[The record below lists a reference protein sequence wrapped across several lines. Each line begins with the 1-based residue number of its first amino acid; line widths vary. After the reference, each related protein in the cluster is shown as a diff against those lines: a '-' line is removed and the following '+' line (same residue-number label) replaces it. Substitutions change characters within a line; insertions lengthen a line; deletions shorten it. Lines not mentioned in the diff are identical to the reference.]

1 MTKCSTAARFRSTCS
16 IPAPTSGSRNRRR
29 TSKARGNGER
39 LRCAIFNISYCS
51 SALFQGMATS
61 AEGSK
66 PAVKVFVATTVML
79 TFISFWRA
87 SAIVLADLASSAY
100 YAGGDAEKVIGKSA
114 PWFILGVMLFS
125 YAVRALYIES
135 SSMFVRGGVYRVVK
149 EAMGGTLA
157 KFSVS
162 ALLFDYVLTGPIS
175 AVSAGQYLAG
185 FIKDMGDYFHRPLHF
200 SDDHFAAGLAVLVVF
215 YFWWKNTQG
224 MHESSQKAL
233 QIMIITTVMVVI
245 LIIWCTITVLRAP
258 IQLPPSPLQPGVIP
272 LNKESLGWLNGTWF
286 AHLTWIILFVGFGH
300 SVLAM
305 SGEETLAQVNREIEH
320 PKLKNLEKT
329 GLVIF
334 VYSLLF
340 TSLVSVFAVMMIPD
354 KVRPD
359 YFANL
364 IGGIAMYLA
373 GPIVLKLL
381 FHGFVV
387 VVGVLILAGAQNTSI
402 VGANGVLNRVAED
415 GVLTDWFQKPQP
427 KYGTSYRIINMIV
440 GMQLLTI
447 ILSKG
452 NVYVLAGLYAF
463 GVIWSFALKSLAVLV
478 LRYTE
483 PENRQWK
490 VPGNVHV
497 GGKEVPLGLILI
509 SAVLLITA
517 LVNLFTKSEA
527 TIAGVTFSAVF
538 FALFTYSEHRVAKE
552 RHGKPENLDQF
563 RVYGNQEL
571 GSGALGV
578 RPGNILVAV
587 RDPRN
592 LYYLRDVLRNTDTN
606 RQDVVVM
613 TARLYHR
620 EHSFSGSAVVEAS
633 QVFDHYEQELFTAA
647 VAVAEKEGK
656 PVSLL
661 VVPATDVFEAIIVTA
676 QRLDASR
683 IVCGFSNK
691 LTPDE
696 QAKSLGDAWERLPEP
711 RPRLI
716 LEIHEPNGKIHEY
729 PLGPHAPRMR
739 TQDLELMHKVWLDIT
754 SDPKYCGAH
763 HYHIVAVALEE
774 LRRELNSDQRSEILQ
789 KLLDE
794 MHRDEAPGRG

>member
-1 MTKCSTAARFRSTCS
+1 MST
-16 IPAPTSGSRNRRR
+16 PTQ
-29 TSKARGNGER
+29 TV
-39 LRCAIFNISYCS
+39 
-51 SALFQGMATS
+51 
-61 AEGSK
+61 K

-87 SAIVLADLASSAY
+87 AAIVLSDLASSAY

-114 PWFILGVMLFS
+114 PWFILAVMLFS

-185 FIKDMGDYFHRPLHF
+185 FIEDIGRYTHHPIAF
-200 SDDHFAAGLAVLVVF
+200 SEDHFAAVF
-215 YFWWKNTQG
+215 ALFIVGYFWWKNIQG
-224 MHESSQKAL
+224 IHESSEKAL

-245 LIIWCTITVLRAP
+245 LIIWCTVTVFRVP
-258 IQLPPSPLQPGVIP
+258 IQIPPNPLHPGVVPID
-272 LNKESLGWLNGTWF
+272 KESMGWLYGTWF
-286 AHLTWIILFVGFGH
+286 SHLTWIIVFVGFGH

-334 VYSLLF
+334 IYSLLF
-340 TSLVSVFAVMMIPD
+340 TSLVSFFAVMIIPD

-364 IGGIAMYLA
+364 IGGITMYLV
-373 GPIVLKLL
+373 GPPTLKLL

-387 VVGVLILAGAQNTSI
+387 LVGVLILAGAQNTSI

-415 GVLTDWFQKPQP
+415 GVLTSWFQKPQH
-427 KYGTSYRIINMIV
+427 KYGTSYRIINMVVIL
-440 GMQLLTI
+440 QLLTI
-447 ILSKG
+447 ILSRG
-452 NVYVLAGLYAF
+452 NVYQLAALYAF
-463 GVIWSFALKSLAVLV
+463 GVIWSFAMKSLAVLV
-478 LRYTE
+478 LRFTE
-483 PENRQWK
+483 PGHREWK
-490 VPGNVHV
+490 VPGNLHI
-497 GGKEVPLGLILI
+497 GKIEVPFGLMVI
-509 SAVLLITA
+509 SAVLLTTA
-517 LVNLFTKSEA
+517 VVNVFTKHEA
-527 TIAGVTFSAVF
+527 TIAGVIFSAVF
-538 FALFTYSEHRVAKE
+538 FAIFTYSEHRVARE
-552 RHGKPENLDQF
+552 RHGKPENIDQF

-571 GSGALGV
+571 GSGAMGV

-592 LYYLRDVLRNTDTN
+592 LYYLRDVLARTDTT

-613 TARLYHR
+613 SARLYHR
-620 EHSFSGSAVVEAS
+620 EHSFGGSEVFEAK
-633 QVFDHYEQELFTAA
+633 QIFDHYEQELFTAV

-661 VVPATDVFEAIIVTA
+661 VVPGTDVFEAIVVTA
-676 QRLDASR
+676 QRLDSSV
-683 IVCGFSNK
+683 IVCGLSNK
-691 LTPDE
+691 LNADE
-696 QAKSLGDAWERLPEP
+696 QAKMTGDAWERLPEP
-711 RPRLI
+711 RPRLT
-716 LEIHEPNGKIHEY
+716 LEVHATNGTVREY

-739 TQDLELMHKVWLDIT
+739 PQDLELMHKVWLDIT
-754 SDPKYCGAH
+754 TDSKYAGAH
-763 HYHIVAVALEE
+763 HYHVVALALEE
-774 LRRELNSDQRSEILQ
+774 LQKELNSEKRDEVLR
-789 KLLDE
+789 KLLDD
-794 MHRDEAPGRG
+794 MHQGSDGTGTPPKPT

>member
-1 MTKCSTAARFRSTCS
+1 MSSS
-16 IPAPTSGSRNRRR
+16 VPNIRR
-29 TSKARGNGER
+29 
-39 LRCAIFNISYCS
+39 
-51 SALFQGMATS
+51 
-61 AEGSK
+61 

-114 PWFILGVMLFS
+114 PWFILAVMLFS
-125 YAVRALYIES
+125 YCVRALYIES

-185 FIKDMGDYFHRPLHF
+185 FIEDIGKYVHHPLVFSEDHF
-200 SDDHFAAGLAVLVVF
+200 SAVFAVLIVV
-215 YFWWKNTQG
+215 YFWWKNIQG
-224 MHESSQKAL
+224 MHESSEKAL
-233 QIMIITTVMVVI
+233 QIMIVTTVMVVI
-245 LIIWCTITVLRAP
+245 LIIWCTITVFNAP
-258 IQLPPSPLQPGVIP
+258 IHLPPNPLHPGVVK
-272 LNKESLGWLNGTWF
+272 LNKESLGWLNGTWIS
-286 AHLTWIILFVGFGH
+286 HLTWIILFVGFGH

-334 VYSLLF
+334 IYSLLF
-340 TSLVSVFAVMMIPD
+340 TSLVSFYAVMIIPD
-354 KVRPD
+354 GVRHD

-364 IGGIAMYLA
+364 IGGIAMYLV
-373 GPIVLKLL
+373 GPTVLKLI
-381 FHGFVV
+381 FHAFVV
-387 VVGVLILAGAQNTSI
+387 LVGVLILAGAQNTSI

-415 GVLTDWFQKPQP
+415 GVLTDWFQKPQ
-427 KYGTSYRIINMIV
+427 KRFGTSYRIINLIV
-440 GMQLLTI
+440 GLQLLTI
-447 ILSKG
+447 ILSRG

-478 LRYTE
+478 LRFTE

-490 VPGNVHV
+490 VPGNFHI
-497 GGKEVPLGLILI
+497 GKTEVPLGLIAI

-538 FALFTYSEHRVAKE
+538 FAIFAYSERRVAKQ

-578 RPGNILVAV
+578 RPGNVLVAV

-592 LYYLRDVLRNTDTN
+592 LYYLRDILRTTNTN

-620 EHSFSGSAVVEAS
+620 EHSFTGSAVVEAS

-676 QRLDASR
+676 QRLDSSR
-683 IVCGFSNK
+683 IVCGLSNK
-691 LTPDE
+691 LTTDE
-696 QAKSLGDAWERLPEP
+696 QAKLTGDAWERLPEP

-716 LEIHEPNGKIHEY
+716 LEIHEPSGKVREY

-739 TQDLELMHKVWLDIT
+739 SQDLELMHQVWLDIT

-763 HYHIVAVALEE
+763 HYHIVALALEE
-774 LRRELNSDQRSEILQ
+774 LRRELNSDQRAEVLA

-794 MHRDEAPGRG
+794 MHRDEPPKGETKPPDC

>member
-1 MTKCSTAARFRSTCS
+1 
-16 IPAPTSGSRNRRR
+16 
-29 TSKARGNGER
+29 
-39 LRCAIFNISYCS
+39 
-51 SALFQGMATS
+51 MATS
-61 AEGSK
+61 AEGTK

-87 SAIVLADLASSAY
+87 SAIVLSDLASSAY

-114 PWFILGVMLFS
+114 PWFILAVMLFS

-185 FIKDMGDYFHRPLHF
+185 FIKDIGVYLHRPLNF
-200 SDDHFAAGLAVLVVF
+200 SDDHFAAGLAVIVVV

-224 MHESSQKAL
+224 IHESSQKAL

-272 LNKESLGWLNGTWF
+272 INKESLGWLNGTWF

-334 VYSLLF
+334 LYSLLF
-340 TSLVSVFAVMMIPD
+340 TSLVSFFAVMIIPD
-354 KVRPD
+354 SVRPNF
-359 YFANL
+359 FANL
-364 IGGIAMYLA
+364 IGGIAMYLV
-373 GPIVLKLL
+373 GPTSVKLL

-387 VVGVLILAGAQNTSI
+387 LVGVLILAGAQNTSI

-415 GVLTDWFQKPQP
+415 GVLTSWFQKPHNR
-427 KYGTSYRIINMIV
+427 YGTSYRIINLIV

-447 ILSKG
+447 FLSLG
-452 NVYVLAGLYAF
+452 NVYVLAALYAF
-463 GVIWSFALKSLAVLV
+463 GVIWSFAMKSMAVLV
-478 LRYTE
+478 LRFTE
-483 PENRQWK
+483 PGNREWK
-490 VPGNVHV
+490 VPGNIHI
-497 GGKEVPLGLILI
+497 GKTEIPLGLAAI
-509 SAVLLITA
+509 SAVLFVTA
-517 LVNLFTKSEA
+517 VVNLFTKYEA
-527 TIAGVTFSAVF
+527 TIAGLIFSAAF
-538 FALFTYSEHRVAKE
+538 FTIFSVSERHVAKE
-552 RHGKPENLDQF
+552 RHGKPEQLDQF

-571 GSGALGV
+571 GSGAMGV
-578 RPGNILVAV
+578 RPGNVLVAV

-592 LYYLRDVLRNTDTN
+592 LYYLRHILSHTNTN
-606 RQDVVVM
+606 KQDVVVM
-613 TARLYHR
+613 SARLYHR
-620 EHSFSGSAVVEAS
+620 EHSFSGSTVFDAT

-656 PVSLL
+656 PIHLL
-661 VVPATDVFEAIIVTA
+661 VVPATDVFEAIMVTA
-676 QRLDASR
+676 QRLDSSR
-683 IVCGFSNK
+683 VVCGLSNK
-691 LTPDE
+691 LTSDE
-696 QAKSLGDAWERLPEP
+696 QAKLTGDAWERLPEP
-711 RPRLI
+711 RPRLT
-716 LEIHEPNGKIHEY
+716 LEVCAPDGTVREY
-729 PLGPHAPRMR
+729 ALGPHSPRMR
-739 TQDLELMHKVWLDIT
+739 PQDVELMHKLWLDIT
-754 SDPKYCGAH
+754 ADPKFAGAH
-763 HYHIVAVALEE
+763 HYHIVALALEE
-774 LRRELNSDQRSEILQ
+774 LKRELTTEQRAQLLE
-789 KLLDE
+789 KLHDE
-794 MHRDEAPGRG
+794 MNPPNPK

>member
-1 MTKCSTAARFRSTCS
+1 MSSS
-16 IPAPTSGSRNRRR
+16 VPGIRR
-29 TSKARGNGER
+29 
-39 LRCAIFNISYCS
+39 
-51 SALFQGMATS
+51 
-61 AEGSK
+61 

-87 SAIVLADLASSAY
+87 AAIVLADLASSAY

-114 PWFILGVMLFS
+114 PWFILAVMLFS
-125 YAVRALYIES
+125 YCVRALYIES

-185 FIKDMGDYFHRPLHF
+185 FIEDIGKYVHHPLVFSEDHF
-200 SDDHFAAGLAVLVVF
+200 SAGFAILIVL
-215 YFWWKNTQG
+215 YFWWKNIQG
-224 MHESSQKAL
+224 MHESSEKAL
-233 QIMIITTVMVVI
+233 QIMIVTTVMVVI
-245 LIIWCTITVLRAP
+245 LIIWCTITVFSAP
-258 IQLPPSPLQPGVIP
+258 IHLPPNPLHSGVVKI
-272 LNKESLGWLNGTWF
+272 NKESMGWLYGSWISHF
-286 AHLTWIILFVGFGH
+286 TWIIMFVGFGH

-334 VYSLLF
+334 IYSLLF
-340 TSLVSVFAVMMIPD
+340 TSLVSFYAVMIIPD
-354 KVRPD
+354 GVRHD

-364 IGGIAMYLA
+364 IGGIAMYLV
-373 GPIVLKLL
+373 GPTVLKLI
-381 FHGFVV
+381 FHAFVV
-387 VVGVLILAGAQNTSI
+387 LVGVLILAGAQNTSI

-415 GVLTDWFQKPQP
+415 GVLTDWFQKPQRR
-427 KYGTSYRIINMIV
+427 YGTSYRIINLIV
-440 GMQLLTI
+440 GLQLLTI
-447 ILSKG
+447 ILSRG

-490 VPGNVHV
+490 VPGNIHI
-497 GGKEVPLGLILI
+497 GGREVPIGLILI
-509 SAVLLITA
+509 SGVLLITA

-538 FALFTYSEHRVAKE
+538 FAIFAYSEHRVTKE

-592 LYYLRDVLRNTDTN
+592 LYYLRDILRTTDTL

-647 VAVAEKEGK
+647 VAAAEKEGK

-676 QRLDASR
+676 QRLDSSR
-683 IVCGFSNK
+683 IVCGVSNK
-691 LTPDE
+691 LTSDE
-696 QAKSLGDAWERLPEP
+696 QAKLTGDAWERIPEP
-711 RPRLI
+711 RPRLT
-716 LEIHEPNGKIHEY
+716 LEIHEANGKLREY

-739 TQDLELMHKVWLDIT
+739 PQDLELMHSVWLDIT

-763 HYHIVAVALEE
+763 HYHIVALALEE
-774 LRRELNSDQRSEILQ
+774 LRRELNSDLRAELLA

-794 MHRDEAPGRG
+794 MNRDKPPGQSSDCN

>member
-1 MTKCSTAARFRSTCS
+1 M
-16 IPAPTSGSRNRRR
+16 
-29 TSKARGNGER
+29 
-39 LRCAIFNISYCS
+39 S
-51 SALFQGMATS
+51 SPIQNVGR
-61 AEGSK
+61 

-114 PWFILGVMLFS
+114 PWFILAVMLFS

-157 KFSVS
+157 KISVS

-185 FIKDMGDYFHRPLHF
+185 FIGDIARYLGHPLQSF
-200 SDDHFAAGLAVLVVF
+200 PDNTFAAAFACIVVC
-215 YFWWKNTQG
+215 YFWWKNIQG
-224 MHESSQKAL
+224 IHESSQKAL

-245 LIIWCTITVLRAP
+245 LIVWCTITILRAP
-258 IQLPPSPLQPGVIP
+258 IQLPPNPLHPGVVPITR
-272 LNKESLGWLNGTWF
+272 ESMGWLHGTWIS
-286 AHLTWIILFVGFGH
+286 HLTWIILFVGFGH

-340 TSLVSVFAVMMIPD
+340 TSLVSFFAVMMIPD

-373 GPIVLKLL
+373 GPMVLKLL

-490 VPGNVHV
+490 VPGNFHLF
-497 GGKEVPLGLILI
+497 GKEVPAGLIVI
-509 SAVLLITA
+509 SAVLLTTA
-517 LVNLFTKSEA
+517 VVNLLTKTEA
-527 TIAGVTFSAVF
+527 TIAGVTFSVVF
-538 FALFTYSEHRVAKE
+538 FVIFAYSEHAVAKA

-578 RPGNILVAV
+578 RPGNVLVAV

-592 LYYLRDVLRNTDTN
+592 LYYLGDVLRTTDTV

-620 EHSFSGSAVVEAS
+620 EHTFSGSAVVEAS
-633 QVFDHYEQELFTAA
+633 RVFDHYEQELFTAA

-661 VVPATDVFEAIIVTA
+661 VVPASDVFEAIVLTA
-676 QRLDASR
+676 QRLDSSR
-683 IVCGFSNK
+683 IVCGLSNK
-691 LTPDE
+691 LTTDE
-696 QAKSLGDAWERLPEP
+696 QAKLTGDAWEKLPEP
-711 RPRLI
+711 RPRLTV
-716 LEIHEPNGKIHEY
+716 EVHEPNGKLHEY
-729 PLGPHAPRMR
+729 LLGPHAPRMR
-739 TQDLELMHKVWLDIT
+739 PQDLELMHTLWREIT
-754 SDPKYCGAH
+754 ADPKYAGAH
-763 HYHIVAVALEE
+763 HYHIVALALEE
-774 LRRELNSDQRSEILQ
+774 LKRELTTEQREELLA

-794 MHRDEAPGRG
+794 MHRDLPQC

>member
-1 MTKCSTAARFRSTCS
+1 
-16 IPAPTSGSRNRRR
+16 
-29 TSKARGNGER
+29 
-39 LRCAIFNISYCS
+39 
-51 SALFQGMATS
+51 MATS
-61 AEGSK
+61 AGSK
-66 PAVKVFVATTVML
+66 PAIKVFVATTVML

-87 SAIVLADLASSAY
+87 SAIVLSDLASSAY

-114 PWFILGVMLFS
+114 PWFILAVMLFS

-185 FIKDMGDYFHRPLHF
+185 FIKDMGVYLHRPLHF
-200 SDDHFAAGLAVLVVF
+200 SDDHFAAGLAVIVVA

-233 QIMIITTVMVVI
+233 QIMAITTVMVVI
-245 LIIWCTITVLRAP
+245 LLIWCTITVLRAP
-258 IQLPPSPLQPGVIP
+258 IQLPPNPLHAGVIP

-286 AHLTWIILFVGFGH
+286 GHITWIILFVGFGH

-340 TSLVSVFAVMMIPD
+340 TSLVSFFAVMIIPD

-364 IGGIAMYLA
+364 IGGIAMYLV
-373 GPIVLKLL
+373 GPTSLKLL

-387 VVGVLILAGAQNTSI
+387 LVGVLILAGAQNTSI

-415 GVLTDWFQKPQP
+415 GVLTSWFQKPHDRF
-427 KYGTSYRIINMIV
+427 GTSYRIINLIV

-447 ILSKG
+447 FLSLG
-452 NVYVLAGLYAF
+452 NVYVLAALYAF
-463 GVIWSFALKSLAVLV
+463 GVIWSFAMKSIAVLV

-483 PENRQWK
+483 PGNRAWK
-490 VPGNVHV
+490 VPGNLHI
-497 GGKEVPLGLILI
+497 GKTEIPVGLILI
-509 SAVLLITA
+509 SAVLLTTA
-517 LVNLFTKSEA
+517 VVNLFTKYQA
-527 TIAGVTFSAVF
+527 TIAGVLFSAVF
-538 FALFTYSEHRVAKE
+538 FTIFTLSERHVTKE
-552 RHGKPENLDQF
+552 RHGKPEQLDQF

-571 GSGALGV
+571 GSGAMGV
-578 RPGNILVAV
+578 RVGNILVAV

-592 LYYLRDVLRNTDTN
+592 LYYLRHVLGHTDTTK
-606 RQDVVVM
+606 QDVVVM
-613 TARLYHR
+613 SARLYHR
-620 EHSFSGSAVVEAS
+620 EHSFSGSAVMEAS

-656 PVSLL
+656 PISLL
-661 VVPATDVFEAIIVTA
+661 VVPATDVFEAIMVTA
-676 QRLDASR
+676 QRLDSSR
-683 IVCGFSNK
+683 VICGLSNK
-691 LTPDE
+691 LTADE
-696 QAKSLGDAWERLPEP
+696 QAKLTGDAWERMPEP
-711 RPRLI
+711 RPRLT
-716 LEIHEPNGKIHEY
+716 LEVCAPDGTVREY
-729 PLGPHAPRMR
+729 VIGPHNPHLRP
-739 TQDLELMHKVWLDIT
+739 QDVELMHKLWLNIT
-754 SDPKYCGAH
+754 TDPKFAGTH
-763 HYHIVAVALEE
+763 HYHIVALALEE
-774 LRRELNSDQRSEILQ
+774 LQRELSTDQRTELLQ
-789 KLLDE
+789 KLQEE
-794 MHRDEAPGRG
+794 MQRSKSN

>member
-1 MTKCSTAARFRSTCS
+1 
-16 IPAPTSGSRNRRR
+16 
-29 TSKARGNGER
+29 
-39 LRCAIFNISYCS
+39 
-51 SALFQGMATS
+51 MATS
-61 AEGSK
+61 PEGTK

-87 SAIVLADLASSAY
+87 SAIVLSDLASSAY

-114 PWFILGVMLFS
+114 PWFILAVMLFS

-185 FIKDMGDYFHRPLHF
+185 FIKDIGVYLHRPLNF
-200 SDDHFAAGLAVLVVF
+200 SDDHFAAGLAVIIVI

-224 MHESSQKAL
+224 IHESSQKAL
-233 QIMIITTVMVVI
+233 QIMVITTVMVVL

-258 IQLPPSPLQPGVIP
+258 IVLPPNPLHSGVVP
-272 LNKESLGWLNGTWF
+272 LNRESLGWLNGTWF
-286 AHLTWIILFVGFGH
+286 SHITWIILFVGFGH

-340 TSLVSVFAVMMIPD
+340 TSLVSFFAVMIIPD
-354 KVRPD
+354 SVRPN

-364 IGGIAMYLA
+364 IGGIAVYLV
-373 GPIVLKLL
+373 GPTSLKLL

-387 VVGVLILAGAQNTSI
+387 LVGVLILAGAQNTSI

-415 GVLTDWFQKPQP
+415 GVLTSWFQKPHNR
-427 KYGTSYRIINMIV
+427 YGTSYRIINLIV
-440 GMQLLTI
+440 CMQMLTI
-447 ILSKG
+447 FLSLG
-452 NVYVLAGLYAF
+452 NVYVLAALYAF
-463 GVIWSFALKSLAVLV
+463 GVIWSFAMKSLAVLV
-478 LRYTE
+478 LRFTE
-483 PENRQWK
+483 PENREWK
-490 VPGNVHV
+490 VPGNLHFGNTEIPV
-497 GGKEVPLGLILI
+497 GLLLI
-509 SAVLLITA
+509 SAVLLVTA
-517 LVNLFTKSEA
+517 IVNLFTKYEA
-527 TIAGVTFSAVF
+527 TIAGVIFSAF
-538 FALFTYSEHRVAKE
+538 FFTIFTISERHVAKE
-552 RHGKPENLDQF
+552 RHGKPEQLDQF

-571 GSGALGV
+571 GSGAMGV

-592 LYYLRDVLRNTDTN
+592 LYYLRNVLSHTNTSK
-606 RQDVVVM
+606 QDVVVM
-613 TARLYHR
+613 SARLYHR
-620 EHSFSGSAVVEAS
+620 EHSFSGSAVFEAS

-656 PVSLL
+656 PISLL
-661 VVPATDVFEAIIVTA
+661 VVPATDVFEAIILTA
-676 QRLDASR
+676 QRLDSTR
-683 IVCGFSNK
+683 VICGLSNK
-691 LTPDE
+691 LTADE
-696 QAKSLGDAWERLPEP
+696 QAKLTGDAWERLPEP
-711 RPRLI
+711 RPRLT
-716 LEIHEPNGKIHEY
+716 LEVCAPDGTIREFS
-729 PLGPHAPRMR
+729 LGPHSPRMR
-739 TQDLELMHKVWLDIT
+739 PQDVELMHRLWLNIT
-754 SDPKYCGAH
+754 ADPKFAGAH
-763 HYHIVAVALEE
+763 HYHVVALALEE
-774 LRRELNSDQRSEILQ
+774 LQRELSTDQRAELLQ
-789 KLLDE
+789 KLLEE
-794 MHRDEAPGRG
+794 MNHPKPS

>member
-1 MTKCSTAARFRSTCS
+1 
-16 IPAPTSGSRNRRR
+16 
-29 TSKARGNGER
+29 
-39 LRCAIFNISYCS
+39 
-51 SALFQGMATS
+51 MATS
-61 AEGSK
+61 AGSK
-66 PAVKVFVATTVML
+66 PAIKVFVATTVML

-87 SAIVLADLASSAY
+87 SAIVLSDLASSAY

-114 PWFILGVMLFS
+114 PWFILAVMLFS

-149 EAMGGTLA
+149 ESMGGTLA

-185 FIKDMGDYFHRPLHF
+185 FIKDMGVYLHHPLSF
-200 SDDHFAAGLAVLVVF
+200 SDDYFAAGLAIVVVV

-233 QIMIITTVMVVI
+233 QIMVITTVMVVI
-245 LIIWCTITVLRAP
+245 LLIWCTITVLRAP
-258 IQLPPSPLQPGVIP
+258 IVLPPNPLHAGVIP

-286 AHLTWIILFVGFGH
+286 ANITWIILFVGFGH

-334 VYSLLF
+334 IYSLLF
-340 TSLVSVFAVMMIPD
+340 TSLVSFFAVMIIPD

-373 GPIVLKLL
+373 GPESLKLL

-387 VVGVLILAGAQNTSI
+387 LVGVLILAGAQNTSI

-415 GVLTDWFQKPQP
+415 GVLTSWFQKPHNRF
-427 KYGTSYRIINMIV
+427 GTSYRIINLIV
-440 GMQLLTI
+440 GMQLLVI
-447 ILSKG
+447 FLSLG
-452 NVYVLAGLYAF
+452 NVYVLAALYAF
-463 GVIWSFALKSLAVLV
+463 GVIWSFAMKSIAVLV
-478 LRYTE
+478 LRFTE
-483 PENRQWK
+483 PGNRAWK
-490 VPGNVHV
+490 VPGNLHI
-497 GGKEVPLGLILI
+497 GKTEIPVGLILI

-517 LVNLFTKSEA
+517 VVNLFTKYQA
-527 TIAGVTFSAVF
+527 TIAGVIFSGVF
-538 FALFTYSEHRVAKE
+538 FTIFTVSEHHVTKE
-552 RHGKPENLDQF
+552 RHGKPEQLDQF

-571 GSGALGV
+571 GSGAMGV

-592 LYYLRDVLRNTDTN
+592 LYYLRQVLTHTNTGK
-606 RQDVVVM
+606 QDVVVM
-613 TARLYHR
+613 SARLYHR
-620 EHSFSGSAVVEAS
+620 EPTFGGSAVLEAS

-656 PVSLL
+656 PISLL
-661 VVPATDVFEAIIVTA
+661 VVPATDVFEAIMVTA
-676 QRLDASR
+676 QRLDSTR
-683 IVCGFSNK
+683 VICGLSNK
-691 LTPDE
+691 LSADE
-696 QAKSLGDAWERLPEP
+696 QAKLTGDAWERMPEP
-711 RPRLI
+711 RPRLM
-716 LEIHEPNGKIHEY
+716 LEVCAPDGTVREY
-729 PLGPHAPRMR
+729 AIGPHTPRLR
-739 TQDLELMHKVWLDIT
+739 PQDVELMHKLWLDIT
-754 SDPKYCGAH
+754 ADPKYSAAH
-763 HYHIVAVALEE
+763 HYHIVALALEE
-774 LRRELNSDQRSEILQ
+774 LQRELTTEQRAGLLQ
-789 KLLDE
+789 KLLEE
-794 MHRDEAPGRG
+794 MRRSETE